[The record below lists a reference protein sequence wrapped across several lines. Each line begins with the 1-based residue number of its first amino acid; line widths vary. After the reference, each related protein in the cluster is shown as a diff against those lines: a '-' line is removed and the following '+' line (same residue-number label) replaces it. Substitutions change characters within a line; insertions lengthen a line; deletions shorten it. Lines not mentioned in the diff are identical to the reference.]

1 MARRRRLEVPG
12 GFYHVIVRGNE
23 RKAVFRDEA
32 DREAYLSRLAQ
43 YRERFGFGVLA
54 YCLMDNH
61 VHLALELGKVVLSR
75 VMLAL
80 QSSYT
85 QAFNRR
91 HGRAGHLFQG
101 RYKAFLVEK
110 DRYFL
115 ALLRYIHENPVEAGI
130 VERPER
136 YAWSSDRYYRRGRGP
151 EWLDVDRGLSM
162 LASRRSEAARRY
174 RRLMREPEM
183 EPYDR
188 VPSVAQIVKGDEDFA
203 RRVLEKADDR
213 ELIRRSVSVE
223 SVARLVT
230 QAEGLDLGYL
240 RGLTRRRDASAA
252 RAMVGY
258 LARTYGRTPYARTAD
273 FFNRDPSTLS
283 RDIRAFEASLTHDR
297 GLRAKLSKLA
307 NRL

>member
-1 MARRRRLEVPG
+1 MIA
-12 GFYHVIVRGNE
+12 RGNE
-23 RKAVFRDEA
+23 RKAIFRDDA
-32 DREAYLSRLAQ
+32 DREAYLSRLAH

-54 YCLMDNH
+54 FCLMDNH
-61 VHLALELGKVVLSR
+61 LHLALERGKTPLSR

-101 RYKAFLVEK
+101 RYKALLVEK

-115 ALLRYIHENPVEAGI
+115 ALLRYIHENPLEAGI
-130 VERPER
+130 VDRAER

-162 LASRRSEAARRY
+162 LSSGRSAALRRY
-174 RRLMREPEM
+174 RRLMREEET

-188 VPSVAQIVKGDEDFA
+188 IRTVAQIVKGDEGFA

-213 ELIRRSVSVE
+213 ELIRCSVSVE
-223 SVARLVT
+223 SVARLVAE
-230 QAEGLDLGYL
+230 AEGMDLAYL

-252 RAMVGY
+252 RAMVGH
-258 LARTYGRTPYARTAD
+258 LARANGRIPYSDTAE
-273 FFNRDPSTLS
+273 FFNRDPSTIS
-283 RDIRAFEASLTHDR
+283 RDIRRFESSLASSR
-297 GLRAKLSKLA
+297 ELRAKISRFADEL
-307 NRL
+307 